1 MGFRVLL
8 IAVQGKDVAQIHRDY
23 GVSPT
28 GRFEEV
34 PESPV
39 VGAEL
44 PGGGGYLLFEN
55 ERNVPDENV
64 LAQTSLDGSL
74 VACGVN
80 ETVMASFA
88 EGWTDGAR
96 RWSVWHDSQQA
107 PEHLE
112 SQGDV
117 PATFGPIRDRLL
129 AQASEHPGP
138 DWLFDVPVELFV
150 ALGGVRYDAEF
161 PGDSDAPWQVLE
173 RNAKPRRW
181 WQIF

>member
-8 IAVQGKDVAQIHRDY
+8 IAVKGKEASAIHRDY

-28 GRFEEV
+28 DRFDEE
-34 PESPV
+34 PEAPV

-44 PGGGGYLLFEN
+44 PSGGYLLFEN
-55 ERNVPDENV
+55 EEIVPNEKS
-64 LAQTSLDGSL
+64 LGQLSLDGSL
-74 VACGVN
+74 VVCGVN
-80 ETVMASFA
+80 ETVMESFA
-88 EGWTDGAR
+88 EGWTDGVR
-96 RWSVWHDSQQA
+96 NWSVWHDAQQGL
-107 PEHLE
+107 EHLE
-112 SQGDV
+112 TTGDV
-117 PATFGPIRDRLL
+117 PAAFGPIRDRLL

-161 PGDSDAPWQVLE
+161 PSESETPWQVLQ